1 MPGNKDFMSLTINQK
16 DDGKKQQLYAP
27 PFQYQII
34 CHYCQNV
41 EPNIKKCMQIKT
53 SIKYILFFYQKQY
66 IDSNGN
72 KEAMQTGIWYLH
84 HSTVSLNPCFQ
95 KSVELRACSTITAHV
110 VHKY

>member
-41 EPNIKKCMQIKT
+41 EPNIK
-53 SIKYILFFYQKQY
+53 
-66 IDSNGN
+66 
-72 KEAMQTGIWYLH
+72 
-84 HSTVSLNPCFQ
+84 
-95 KSVELRACSTITAHV
+95 SVCRSKPV
-110 VHKY
+110 